1 MLDELVSVIE
11 TLQTRIRDHG
21 NTLRQNETRTRAAL
35 IDPLLQALGWDVA
48 DPGLVTPEYR
58 VDVGWADY
66 ALRGSG
72 NSPAA
77 IVEAK
82 RLGAF
87 VENHLSQAVGYCIEQ
102 GIAYAA
108 VTDGEHWQMYRTFEQ
123 VPMEEKRVLDLHINN
138 TPAHECAL
146 QLLLMWRPNL
156 ATGKAIQANEPV
168 LVPVDVPDA
177 KPPVAL
183 DVDKPSVSLVS
194 DGWTSLREIQPVNN
208 QPWRPSAIRLPDG
221 SEKQINRWWHVP
233 KEVSE
238 YLVRTGKLTHDKCPV
253 KEGKRADIVHSQPQ
267 PSKAGTLGHLHQL
280 SNGLY
285 IRKLTSGGGLIRN
298 AKFLL
303 KLFGEDESAVR
314 LKPG

>member
-1 MLDELVSVIE
+1 MLDELVGVIE
-11 TLQTRIRDHG
+11 TLQTRIGKHG

-48 DPGLVTPEYR
+48 DPELVTPEYR

-123 VPMEEKRVLDLHINN
+123 FLWKRNVSLTCTLTIRR
-138 TPAHECAL
+138 PHECAL

-156 ATGKAIQANEPV
+156 ATSKAIQANEPV
-168 LVPVDVPDA
+168 LVPVNVPAD
-177 KPPVAL
+177 KPPVARML
-183 DVDKPSVSLVS
+183 SPRWRLLAMGGHPCWISARNKPVSAFNHMVPPME
-194 DGWTSLREIQPVNN
+194 RKNN
-208 QPWRPSAIRLPDG
+208 QI
-221 SEKQINRWWHVP
+221 I
-233 KEVSE
+233 
-238 YLVRTGKLTHDKCPV
+238 
-253 KEGKRADIVHSQPQ
+253 
-267 PSKAGTLGHLHQL
+267 GT
-280 SNGLY
+280 
-285 IRKLTSGGGLIRN
+285 
-298 AKFLL
+298 
-303 KLFGEDESAVR
+303 E
-314 LKPG
+314 